1 MAYGSFSY
9 QLSSE
14 SSNEARK
21 AAPGKFLRF
30 PARLR
35 QVAVRFLCKAE
46 IVGALDG
53 NFLCHFEDLANDV
66 EENPLKL
73 SSANLSSR
81 INVGRNNDRLSARY
95 PTAARSKA
103 LATTCI

>member
-14 SSNEARK
+14 SSYETRK

-35 QVAVRFLCKAE
+35 QLAVRFLCKAE

-53 NFLCHFEDLANDV
+53 NFLCDFEDLANDV
-66 EENPLKL
+66 EIVFLRFFVDHAVGHK
-73 SSANLSSR
+73 SSDHA
-81 INVGRNNDRLSARY
+81 VVSARASICVR
-95 PTAARSKA
+95 P
-103 LATTCI
+103 